1 MNNMQDKMIDQ
12 PYLKWMATN
21 TDTDWCND
29 SAMMNEI
36 NNALENGASGC
47 TSNPPLSFQAL
58 TATPEV
64 FIEELERFPRDISG
78 DEKVVELIGI
88 VVRTIAKKLQPLFH
102 ESKETRG
109 FIRAQ
114 VQPGLSADANAML
127 ESGKKFAS
135 WGRNIKV
142 KIPGTAAGIYVLE
155 ELAALGIPTNPTV
168 CVSISQM
175 VSAAEAYERGIKRAA
190 KAGIKPAHSTSA
202 FVMGRLQDYLTQLN
216 EQRGTGLT
224 TYELECAVLAAVKRC
239 YALFKERGY
248 SQMIMPAAFRCAR
261 HVTELSGSATEMT
274 IHPTIQEL
282 VRVAD
287 ANGDIEY
294 KVAIDNPVD
303 PDAVDKVIRMLP
315 EFAMAYEPEGIR
327 EVDFDSFGATM
338 MTLGNFDKNGWQL
351 LKIMEIPR

>member
-1 MNNMQDKMIDQ
+1 MLDIMIDQ
-12 PYLKWMATN
+12 PYLKWMAAN
-21 TDTDWCND
+21 TETDWCND

-36 NNALENGASGC
+36 DHALKNGASGC

-58 TATPEV
+58 TSTPEV
-64 FIEELERFPRDISG
+64 FIEELGRFPRNISG

-109 FIRAQ
+109 YIRAQ

-142 KIPGTAAGIYVLE
+142 KIPGTAAGMYVLE

-168 CVSISQM
+168 CVSIPQM
-175 VSAAEAYERGIKRAA
+175 VSAAEAYERGIKRAV

-239 YALFKERGY
+239 YALFTERGY
-248 SQMIMPAAFRCAR
+248 SQIIMPAAFRCVR
-261 HVTELSGSATEMT
+261 QVTELSGSATEMT
-274 IHPTIQEL
+274 IHPMIQEL
-282 VRVAD
+282 IRVAD

-294 KVAIDNPVD
+294 KVAIGNPVD
-303 PDAVDKVIRMLP
+303 PEAVDKVIRTLP

-327 EVDFDSFGATM
+327 EVDFDSFGATI

-351 LKIMEIPR
+351 LKNMEIPQ

>member
-1 MNNMQDKMIDQ
+1 MIKQ
-12 PYLKWMATN
+12 PYLKWMAAN
-21 TDTDWCND
+21 TETDWCND
-29 SAMMNEI
+29 SAMMEEI
-36 NNALENGASGC
+36 DNALENGATGC
-47 TSNPPLSFQAL
+47 TSNPPLSFQVL

-64 FIEELERFPRDISG
+64 FTEELDRFPRDIGG

-88 VVRTIAKKLQPLFH
+88 VVRAIAKKLQPLFH

-114 VQPGLSADANAML
+114 VQPGLSADANAMF

-135 WGRNIKV
+135 WGRNIMV
-142 KIPGTAAGIYVLE
+142 KIPGTAAGMWVLE

-168 CVSISQM
+168 CVSIPQM
-175 VSAAEAYERGIKRAA
+175 VSAAEAYERGMKRAV
-190 KAGIKPAHSTSA
+190 KAGISPAHSTSA
-202 FVMGRLQDYLTQLN
+202 FVMGRLQDYLTLLN

-239 YALFKERGY
+239 YALFNERGY

-261 HVTELSGSATEMT
+261 QVTELSGSATEMT
-274 IHPTIQEL
+274 IHPMIQEL

-294 KVAIDNPVD
+294 KVAIGNSVD
-303 PDAVDKVIRMLP
+303 PEAVDKVIRTLP

-327 EVDFDSFGATM
+327 EVDFDSFGATV
-338 MTLGNFDKNGWQL
+338 MTLGSFDKNGWQL
-351 LKIMEIPR
+351 LKNIKIPQ